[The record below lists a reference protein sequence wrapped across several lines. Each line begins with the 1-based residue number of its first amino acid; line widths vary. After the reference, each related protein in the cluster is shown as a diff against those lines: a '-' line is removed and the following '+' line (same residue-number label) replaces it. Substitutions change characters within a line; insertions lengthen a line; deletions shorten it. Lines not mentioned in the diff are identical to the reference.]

1 MKKPILG
8 TILLRRLTVGDRCF
22 FHAFRKVF
30 IKFINKGVVTISKP
44 GEKKENL
51 VNEEIEAAEVLVI
64 SETGEQLGK
73 MDTDKALEI
82 AEDRGY
88 DLVCVAP
95 NAPVPVCK
103 LMDYS
108 KFRYEQNKKAKEAR
122 KNQKVI
128 SVKEVRLSPTIDV
141 GDFDT
146 KQRAA
151 RKFLTGGDKVKV
163 SCRFRGRMIEQA
175 NSTKELFAK
184 FAMGLEDIAQ
194 IDQAPYLDGRNMFM
208 ALSPKTQK
216 KKN

>member
-1 MKKPILG
+1 M
-8 TILLRRLTVGDRCF
+8 
-22 FHAFRKVF
+22 
-30 IKFINKGVVTISKP
+30 
-44 GEKKENL
+44 
-51 VNEEIEAAEVLVI
+51 LVI
-64 SETGEQLGK
+64 SEEGEQLGQLGI
-73 MDTDKALEI
+73 DEALAI
-82 AEDRGY
+82 AEERGY

-175 NSTKELFAK
+175 NSTKELFVK
-184 FAMGLEDIAQ
+184 FAMGLEDISQ
-194 IDQAPYLDGRNMFM
+194 IDQAPSLDGRNMFM
-208 ALSPKTQK
+208 TLSPKLQK

>member
-1 MKKPILG
+1 MGIPLFFS
-8 TILLRRLTVGDRCF
+8 CF
-22 FHAFRKVF
+22 SRIF
-30 IKFINKGVVTISKP
+30 IKNLKGVEIISKP

-51 VNEEIEAAEVLVI
+51 INDEIEAFEVLVI

-73 MDTDKALEI
+73 METTKALEI

-151 RKFLTGGDKVKV
+151 RKFLAGGDKVKV

-175 NSTKELFAK
+175 NNTKELFTK
-184 FAMGLEDIAQ
+184 FAEGLEDIAQ

>member
-1 MKKPILG
+1 MQINELFMQWVFPLFFSY
-8 TILLRRLTVGDRCF
+8 TILIRLLLNVEVDF
-22 FHAFRKVF
+22 
-30 IKFINKGVVTISKP
+30 ISKP
-44 GEKKENL
+44 IDKKENL
-51 VNEEIEAAEVLVI
+51 VNDEITAPFVLVI
-64 SETGEQLGK
+64 SEEGEQLGK
-73 MDTDKALEI
+73 LAIEDALKE
-82 AEDRGY
+82 ADNRGY

-141 GDFDT
+141 GDFET
-146 KQRAA
+146 KCRAA
-151 RKFLTGGDKVKV
+151 RKFLTAGDKVKV

-175 NSTKELFAK
+175 NNTKELFIK

-194 IDQAPYLDGRNMFM
+194 IDQAPFLDGRNMFM
-208 ALSPKTQK
+208 SLSPKTQK